1 MIETIVNLDGKAV
14 TIQAT
19 FYYPEKHRKV
29 KDQFNT
35 FCRISVLTEEL
46 NEKGNRI
53 WKLFSEG
60 HARRNKKD
68 KFSKSLGRKTSFEH
82 AVNQIKEKNIRSL
95 LWNAFIE
102 KFGVD

>member
-1 MIETIVNLDGKAV
+1 MIETIVNLEGKEV

-19 FYYPEKHRKV
+19 FFYPQKHLKV
-29 KDQFNT
+29 KDQFDT
-35 FCRISVLTEEL
+35 FCRISVLTEKV

-60 HARRNKKD
+60 HARRKKTD
-68 KFSKSLGRKTSFEH
+68 KFSKSFGRKTAFEH
-82 AVNQIKEKNIRSL
+82 AVNQIKEKSIRSL
-95 LWNAFIE
+95 LWDAFIE